1 LTLTMPR
8 EAGEPHA
15 VAAVDEEGSR
25 WTAAYDVEVVGD
37 AVEIT
42 YTSLQYR
49 AFQFEYYWDAL
60 QIEGERR
67 QFTFRY
73 TLDLPVDD
81 LSLELQQPAGATGVV
96 LDPPATESYPGFA
109 DLTYHRL
116 PFGAVDAGR
125 VVEWEVRYDKSSPHL
140 SVELL
145 SADSP
150 ATGASD
156 WMGGAILVV
165 GVALALGIGGFWIAR
180 SRQQAE
186 RLLPVSR
193 PPQRKPSGAKRG
205 KDRKGTPP
213 RPPRRSPASRTAGSP
228 GPPEKTPGGFCHQ
241 CGAPLQ
247 EDALFCHRCG
257 TRRKGA

>member
-60 QIEGERR
+60 QIEEGRR

-73 TLDLPVDD
+73 ALDLPVGD
-81 LSLELQQPAGATGVV
+81 LALELQQPAGATGVV

-125 VVEWEVRYDKSSPHL
+125 VVEWEVRYDKSSLDL
-140 SVELL
+140 SAELL

-150 ATGASD
+150 AAGAFD
-156 WMGGAILVV
+156 WMGGAILAV
-165 GVALALGIGGFWIAR
+165 GVALALGIGGLWIAR
-180 SRQQAE
+180 SRRQAE
-186 RLLPVSR
+186 RRRLVSR
-193 PPQRKPSGAKRG
+193 PSQGKPAGAKLDG
-205 KDRKGTPP
+205 DRKGTPP
-213 RPPRRSPASRTAGSP
+213 RSPQRSPGSRTAGSP
-228 GPPEKTPGGFCHQ
+228 GPPAKMPGGFCHQ

-247 EDALFCHRCG
+247 KDALFCHRCG
-257 TRRKGA
+257 TRRKGV